1 MKLLLIILLFSFT
14 ANSQLYYVVKSADA
28 EARVKN
34 ISKFF
39 YKLSRPAEMDST
51 KYLFGYVKHPVNDS
65 IALQIDT
72 SITIPRGNLTQAMV
86 DEWVVQVYQSLPNN
100 IRNQLRNYVANNSVL
115 RLSALVLL
123 DRIKLESKQEME
135 RRGWFNSGTLFNK

>member
-14 ANSQLYYVVKSADA
+14 ANSQDLYYVVKSENA
-28 EARVKN
+28 EARAKN

-39 YKLSRPAEMDST
+39 YKLSRPDETDVT
-51 KYLFGYVKHPVNDS
+51 RYLFGYVRHAENNS

-72 SITIPRGNLTQAMV
+72 SITIPRGNITQAMV

-100 IRNQLRNYVANNSVL
+100 IRNQLRNYIANNSIL
-115 RLSALVLL
+115 RLSALVLV
-123 DRIKLESKQEME
+123 DRIKLETKEQLEA
-135 RRGWFNSGTLFNK
+135 RGWFNYNIGL

>member
-1 MKLLLIILLFSFT
+1 MKLLIIILLFSFS
-14 ANSQLYYVVKSADA
+14 AKGQNLYYVIKSANP
-28 EARVKN
+28 EARAKN

-115 RLSALVLL
+115 RLSALLLL
-123 DRIKLESKQEME
+123 DRITLETKEEMG
-135 RRGWFNSGTLFNK
+135 RR